1 MWTDTHAH
9 LYAEEFLPD
18 FNLILER
25 AVAAGVTKILLP
37 NIDISTVDSMKE
49 LCLGYP
55 KLCLP
60 MMGLHPCSVKEDFRE
75 QLAILKAELE
85 TGSYCAVGEIG
96 IDLYWDQ
103 STRDWQIEAFSEQCS
118 WAFEKGLPIAIHSR
132 EATGL
137 LIDILEP
144 MRERPSGVF
153 HCFSGNLEEA
163 ERIIAMGYYLG
174 IGGVLTFKNSG
185 LREVL
190 QTIDLKHL
198 LMETDS
204 PYLAPV
210 PFRGKRNE
218 SSYIP
223 IIGSELAKVKNLS
236 EEQVADATTQN
247 ARDLFGF

>member
-1 MWTDTHAH
+1 MKALLKDAWTLAIETLSWIEMQKLSERLALARTVRQLNISDPNAIR
-9 LYAEEFLPD
+9 YAYGLVCETVRRR
-18 FNLILER
+18 NLIDKFANSVLKPKTISEFSM
-25 AVAAGVTKILLP
+25 GVQAFLRLYVYQTRIAKRWTE
-37 NIDISTVDSMKE
+37 ID
-49 LCLGYP
+49 
-55 KLCLP
+55 
-60 MMGLHPCSVKEDFRE
+60 
-75 QLAILKAELE
+75 
-85 TGSYCAVGEIG
+85 
-96 IDLYWDQ
+96 
-103 STRDWQIEAFSEQCS
+103 
-118 WAFEKGLPIAIHSR
+118 
-132 EATGL
+132 
-137 LIDILEP
+137 
-144 MRERPSGVF
+144 
-153 HCFSGNLEEA
+153 LEEA